1 MAWKTIVIS
10 KPARLKVENDQLVI
24 AQDQTIAFPIEDV
37 SVLMIESPEVLLT
50 SFLLNRLAEHG
61 VALLVCDR
69 KHLPCMVGLPFA
81 GHSRLAAVQRTQLEA
96 SVPFRK
102 RCWQAITRRKIAN
115 QSQCLRI
122 LGRPKADAL
131 AALAA
136 RVSSGD
142 SENLESVA
150 AREHFEAAF
159 GDGFT
164 RGDEDGTNSALNYGY
179 AVLRASVARGLVMHG
194 FLPAH
199 GIHHH
204 SELNQFNLAD
214 DFVEPLRPLVDLCV
228 AGMRPEGELTKQPRE
243 TLVSLLYAEVLIDG
257 KRQPACHAVEL
268 MAGSFLA
275 ACHDKEPGLLKLPEL
290 LPLKIHSYE

>member
-10 KPARLKVENDQLVI
+10 RPARLNVSNDQLII
-24 AQDQTIAFPIEDV
+24 AQDNTIGFPIEDI
-37 SVLMIESPEVLLT
+37 SVLLIESPEVLLT

-69 KHLPCMVGLPFA
+69 KHLPSMAGLPFA
-81 GHSRLAAVQRTQLEA
+81 GHSRLAGVQRTQLEA
-96 SVPFRK
+96 TAPFRK
-102 RCWQAITRRKIAN
+102 RCWQALVKRKIAN
-115 QSQCLRI
+115 QAECLRLI
-122 LGRPKADAL
+122 GRPKSAVVAG
-131 AALAA
+131 LAA

-142 SENLESVA
+142 AENLESVA

-159 GDGFT
+159 GDGFS

-179 AVLRASVARGLVMHG
+179 AILRASVARGLVMHG

-214 DFVEPLRPLVDLCV
+214 DFVEPFRPVVDLCV
-228 AGMRPEGELTKQPRE
+228 SDMRPQGELTKQHRE
-243 TLVSLLYAEVLIDG
+243 KLVSLLYAEVLIDG
-257 KRQPACHAVEL
+257 KRQPACHAAEL

-275 ACHDKEPGLLKLPEL
+275 ACRDNDPGLLRLPEL
-290 LPLKIHSYE
+290 LPIKTHSYE